1 MNKLNDKAIALL
13 KGKNF
18 VFLATV
24 NKDGSPQV
32 TPLWGDTD
40 GKNVVLNT
48 AIGRAKHRN
57 ITRDTRVAVS
67 FHDLANPYVRVSLDG
82 KVVKTI
88 KGKEADDHIDSLSA
102 KYTGNKKYTK
112 SSPSEK
118 RIILIIQPTRI
129 REQ

>member
-1 MNKLNDKAIALL
+1 MNRLNDKAIALL

-18 VFLATV
+18 VYLATI

-32 TPLWGDTD
+32 TPLWVDTD

-48 AIGRAKHRN
+48 AIGRAKERN
-57 ITRDTRVAVS
+57 IGRDPRVALSV
-67 FHDLANPYVRVSLDG
+67 HDAANPYVRISLDG

-88 KGKEADDHIDSLSA
+88 KGKKADDHIDFLSE
-102 KYTGNKKYTK
+102 KYTGKKKYTK

-118 RIILIIQPTRI
+118 RVILVIEPTRI